1 MSRAVRQAVRNFL
14 APLTVAEVQRE
25 LDLSIEMGATVR
37 AGYVEEFL
45 RELEADFAGCDE
57 NAETPGPWN

>member
-1 MSRAVRQAVRNFL
+1 VRNFL
-14 APLTVAEVQRE
+14 VPLTVAEVQRE
-25 LDLSIEMGATVR
+25 LDLSVEMGDTVR

-57 NAETPGPWN
+57 NAETPGLWN